1 VRIFHR
7 RHHHHTCAHSVGD
20 LQAHWMC
27 DCHYHN
33 VVAFRCY
40 GCGARPPRP
49 VRALLKALLAEATRR
64 PRRRPGKRMVRAPG
78 GPQDATEVTQ
88 PQ

>member
-1 VRIFHR
+1 MVMAR
-7 RHHHHTCAHSVGD
+7 RRRHTCAHTVEE

-40 GCGARPPRP
+40 GCGARPPRR
-49 VRALLKALLAEATRR
+49 VRAMLRSLLSEATRR
-64 PRRRPGKRMVRAPG
+64 PRRPGRVLARLARRAGRARAGRPT
-78 GPQDATEVTQ
+78 DA
-88 PQ
+88 